1 MSVANKGC
9 SNICSSSIDEIDYF
23 SFFFLLAKMTR
34 SDADILV
41 AINLTLLRPGGGE
54 GGGGFYPHGL

>member
-1 MSVANKGC
+1 
-9 SNICSSSIDEIDYF
+9 
-23 SFFFLLAKMTR
+23 MTR

-54 GGGGFYPHGL
+54 GGGILPARTLNVYGMEWKPLFNHDLF